1 MSSLSLNQN
10 SQASPSPQPVR
21 KPKRPTR
28 SGLNFLG
35 QLNGN
40 ATNGATLSIANPQ
53 FGSRSSSAGK
63 LHLKSFLG

>member
-10 SQASPSPQPVR
+10 SQVSPSPQPVKR
-21 KPKRPTR
+21 PKRPTQAR
-28 SGLNFLG
+28 LSFLG

-40 ATNGATLSIANPQ
+40 GSNGAALSIANPQ

-63 LHLKSFLG
+63 LHLKGFLG